1 MDAKRFDTVSRLF
14 ANRRFSRRQAMAL
27 GSAGALAATGL
38 TEASAQEA
46 TPSATDA
53 EKVEFLFVQSF
64 QAGSIAPKAGEE
76 GTYTLTLEHGLGQT
90 IYFADRPERTV
101 GASPTAEFLKGL
113 GFTQDNPPN
122 AALVVE
128 PEPGQTD
135 IAVLEL
141 FNPHYDEASHTATY
155 DVQVLKDYEQAID
168 MSFVT
173 QPTDLADLQAQ
184 FGAAHL
190 FIDDCES
197 AVIGCCNQ
205 WDNYNLVCNAD
216 YIGYFPSMGYCY
228 DTWAAQC
235 LPMVPHCHDGG
246 RNDKLE
252 TYQYWT
258 NQCNQ
263 QFSVCNGICHP
274 VFYPWG

>member
-14 ANRRFSRRQAMAL
+14 ANRRLSRRQAFAL

-38 TEASAQEA
+38 TAASAQEA

-64 QAGSIAPKAGEE
+64 QSGSIAPKAGEAD
-76 GTYTLTLEHGLGQT
+76 TYTLTLEQGLGQT
-90 IYFADRPERTV
+90 IYFSDRPERTV

-113 GFTQDNPPN
+113 GFSQDNPPN

-128 PEPGQTD
+128 PEPGKTD
-135 IAVLEL
+135 IAVVEL
-141 FNPHYDEASHTATY
+141 FNPRYDETSHTATY

-168 MSFVT
+168 MSFAE

-197 AVIGCCNQ
+197 AQVACCSE
-205 WDNYNLVCNAD
+205 WDNYNLYCKNTYV
-216 YIGYFPSMGYCY
+216 GYFPTMGYCY
-228 DTWAAQC
+228 DAWAWHC
-235 LPMVPHCHDGG
+235 TPMVPYCHDGG
-246 RNDKLE
+246 RDGNAL
-252 TYQYWT
+252 TYKYWA
-258 NQCNQ
+258 NQCNDT
-263 QFSVCNGICHP
+263 FSECNGICYP
-274 VFYPWG
+274 IFYP